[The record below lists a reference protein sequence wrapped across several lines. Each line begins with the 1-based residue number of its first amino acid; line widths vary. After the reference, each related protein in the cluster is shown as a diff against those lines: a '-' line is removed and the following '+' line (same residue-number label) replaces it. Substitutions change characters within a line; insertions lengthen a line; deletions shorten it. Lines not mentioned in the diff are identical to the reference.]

1 MQTLNTPKQLQ
12 QALVNR
18 RKKLKLSQSIVAA
31 KLGLSQNRYSE
42 LESSPESLTV
52 DRLLTL
58 AALLGLEVQIG
69 LKPSAESDQPLK
81 SSKVDW

>member
-1 MQTLNTPKQLQ
+1 MQTLNTPQQLQ
-12 QALVNR
+12 QVLVNR
-18 RKKLKLSQSIVAA
+18 RKKLKLSQSNVAA
-31 KLGLSQNRYSE
+31 RLGLSQNRYSE
-42 LESSPESLTV
+42 LESSPDSLTV

-69 LKPSAESDQPLK
+69 LKPRTESDQPLK

>member
-1 MQTLNTPKQLQ
+1 MQTLNTPQQLQ

-18 RKKLKLSQSIVAA
+18 RKKLKLSQSNVAA

-42 LESSPESLTV
+42 LESSPELLTV

-69 LKPSAESDQPLK
+69 LKPSTESDQPRK
-81 SSKVDW
+81 SSKIDW

>member
-1 MQTLNTPKQLQ
+1 MQTLNTPQQLQ

-18 RKKLKLSQSIVAA
+18 RKKLKLSQAVVAA
-31 KLGLSQNRYSE
+31 RLGLSQNRYSE
-42 LESSPESLTV
+42 LESAPESLTV

-69 LKPSAESDQPLK
+69 LKPSADAEPSRKAP
-81 SSKVDW
+81 KVNW